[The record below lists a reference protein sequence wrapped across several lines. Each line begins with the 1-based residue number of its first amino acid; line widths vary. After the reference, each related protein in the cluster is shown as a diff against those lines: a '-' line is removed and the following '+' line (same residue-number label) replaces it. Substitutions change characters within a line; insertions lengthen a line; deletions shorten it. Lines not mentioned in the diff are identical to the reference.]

1 MDELLVH
8 GRVFG
13 GQVLRFSLAP
23 EVCHVL
29 QINVPVSAVSLR
41 VAVLIDA
48 AQACQA
54 MRATRVE
61 MRYMRSEKHSEVRTH
76 LG

>member
-23 EVCHVL
+23 EVWHVL
-29 QINVPVSAVSLR
+29 HINMTVSAVSLR
-41 VAVLIDA
+41 VAVLVDA
-48 AQACQA
+48 TQACQA
-54 MRATRVE
+54 MRAGVE
-61 MRYMRSEKHSEVRTH
+61 MSFMFSERLSAVHT
-76 LG
+76 

>member
-1 MDELLVH
+1 MDQLLAH
-8 GRVFG
+8 DRVFG

-54 MRATRVE
+54 MRARVE
-61 MRYMRSEKHSEVRTH
+61 MSYILSERLSAVRTH

>member
-23 EVCHVL
+23 EVWHVL
-29 QINVPVSAVSLR
+29 HINMTVSAVSLR
-41 VAVLIDA
+41 VAVLVDA
-48 AQACQA
+48 TQACQA
-54 MRATRVE
+54 MRAGVE
-61 MRYMRSEKHSEVRTH
+61 MSFMFSERLSAVHTH

>member
-23 EVCHVL
+23 EVWHVL
-29 QINVPVSAVSLR
+29 HINMTVSAVSLR
-41 VAVLIDA
+41 VAVLVDA
-48 AQACQA
+48 TQACQA
-54 MRATRVE
+54 MRAGVE
-61 MRYMRSEKHSEVRTH
+61 MSFMLSERLSAVHTH